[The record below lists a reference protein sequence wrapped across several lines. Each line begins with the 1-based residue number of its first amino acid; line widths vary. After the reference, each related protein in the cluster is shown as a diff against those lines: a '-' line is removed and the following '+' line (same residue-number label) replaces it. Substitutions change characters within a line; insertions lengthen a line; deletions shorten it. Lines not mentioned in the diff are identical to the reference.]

1 MKGAAFFLAFALF
14 CYPAAAQQSS
24 TSTSSPQAK
33 TASLM
38 PGLGDLH
45 HPVSTKNSAAQ
56 KFFDQG
62 LRLIYAFNHDEA
74 ARSFQRAAE
83 LDPTMAMAYWGIAEA
98 VGPNY
103 NDPANEPRR
112 KQAYDTIQKALQLSA
127 NAPASERAYI
137 EALAQRYAD
146 DPSANLQQLA
156 VNYANAMRE
165 VMKKYPDDLDAA
177 TLFAEAEMNLHPWGL
192 WKADGMPEEGTEE
205 VISVLESVI
214 RRDPNHMGAVHY
226 YIHTVEASPNP
237 ERALAG
243 ANRLAALAPAAGHLV
258 HMPAHIYIRTGYYD
272 AAVKTNEQAAAA
284 DRAYIE
290 ASGVQ
295 GIYPMMYYSHN
306 LHFIAISAGM
316 TGQFS
321 EAKRAADQ
329 LADNV
334 RPHVKDMPPLE
345 PFMTIPTAVLVR
357 FHHWHDILQLPAP
370 DPSMKIETSF
380 WHFARGLAFAG
391 TGKLSEAQAEHTKLV
406 ALENATP
413 ADALYSMPI
422 NNKTR
427 DILKIADNL
436 LAAKIAMA
444 QGDSASAIST
454 LYEAVAVQDAL
465 NYGEP
470 PDWFFPVRE
479 SLGAAL
485 LLNDNAVEAEK
496 VFREDLQRNPRNPRS
511 LFGLR
516 ESLKAQ
522 KRDYDVHFVDK
533 QFRAAW
539 KATDTQLSVQ
549 ELGT

>member
-1 MKGAAFFLAFALF
+1 MR
-14 CYPAAAQQSS
+14 
-24 TSTSSPQAK
+24 
-33 TASLM
+33 
-38 PGLGDLH
+38 GLGDLQ
-45 HPVSTKNSAAQ
+45 HPVSTKNPAAQ

-62 LRLIYAFNHDEA
+62 LRLVYAFNHDEA
-74 ARSFQRAAE
+74 ARSFQHAAK

-112 KQAYDTIQKALQLSA
+112 KQAYDAIQKALQLSA

-137 EALAQRYAD
+137 EALAQRYSD
-146 DPSANLQQLA
+146 DPNADLRQLA

-165 VMKKYPDDLDAA
+165 VTKTYPDDLDAA
-177 TLFAEAEMNLHPWGL
+177 TLFAEAMMNLHPWGL
-192 WKADGMPEEGTEE
+192 WKADGTPEEGTEE

-226 YIHTVEASPNP
+226 YIHAVEASSNP
-237 ERALAG
+237 DRALAS
-243 ANRLAALAPAAGHLV
+243 ANRLAVLAPAAGHLV

-272 AAVKTNEQAAAA
+272 AAIKTNEKAAAA

-295 GIYPMMYYSHN
+295 GLYPMMYYSHN

-321 EAKRAADQ
+321 EAKRAAAQ

-334 RPHVKDMPPLE
+334 RLHVKDMPPLE
-345 PFMTIPTAVLVR
+345 PFMTMPTAVLIR
-357 FHHWHDILQLPAP
+357 FHRWHDILQLPAP

-380 WHFARGLAFAG
+380 WHFARGMAFAG
-391 TGKLSEAQAEHTKLV
+391 IGKLSEAQAEHGKLV
-406 ALENATP
+406 AIENATP

-454 LYEAVAVQDAL
+454 LHEAVAVQDAL

-479 SLGAAL
+479 SLGAVL
-485 LLNDNAVEAEK
+485 LRSANTVEAEK

-522 KRDYDVHFVDK
+522 KRDYDAHFVDT

-539 KATDTQLSVQ
+539 KAADTQLSLQ

>member
-1 MKGAAFFLAFALF
+1 MMKGVPFFLAFALF
-14 CYPAAAQQSS
+14 CYPAVAQQSS
-24 TSTSSPQAK
+24 TPSPQAK
-33 TASLM
+33 TATLM
-38 PGLGDLH
+38 QGLGNLH
-45 HPVSTKNSAAQ
+45 HPVSTRNPAAQ

-74 ARSFQRAAE
+74 ARSFQHAAE

-112 KQAYDTIQKALQLSA
+112 KQAYDAIQKALQLST
-127 NAPASERAYI
+127 NAPASQRAYI
-137 EALAQRYAD
+137 EALAQRYSD
-146 DPSANLQQLA
+146 DPNADLRQLA
-156 VNYANAMRE
+156 VNYADAMRE
-165 VMKKYPDDLDAA
+165 VMKQYPDDLDAA
-177 TLFAEAEMNLHPWGL
+177 TLFAEAMMNLHPWGL
-192 WKADGMPEEGTEE
+192 WTADGTPEEGTEE

-226 YIHTVEASPNP
+226 YIHAVEASPNP

-316 TGQFS
+316 SGQFS
-321 EAKRAADQ
+321 EAKRAAIQ

-334 RPHVKDMPPLE
+334 QPHVKDMPPLE
-345 PFMTIPTAVLVR
+345 AFMAIPTAVLVR
-357 FHHWHDILQLPAP
+357 FHRWHDILRLSAP
-370 DPSMKIETSF
+370 DPSMKIATSF

-391 TGKLSEAQAEHTKLV
+391 TGKLSEAQAEHAQLV
-406 ALENATP
+406 AIESATP

-422 NNKTR
+422 KNKTR

-444 QGDSASAIST
+444 QGDSAAAISA
-454 LYEAVAVQDAL
+454 LREAVAVQDAL

-470 PDWFFPVRE
+470 
-479 SLGAAL
+479 
-485 LLNDNAVEAEK
+485 
-496 VFREDLQRNPRNPRS
+496 
-511 LFGLR
+511 
-516 ESLKAQ
+516 
-522 KRDYDVHFVDK
+522 
-533 QFRAAW
+533 
-539 KATDTQLSVQ
+539 
-549 ELGT
+549 

>member
-1 MKGAAFFLAFALF
+1 MMKGAPFFLAFALF

-24 TSTSSPQAK
+24 TPSPQAK
-33 TASLM
+33 TAILM
-38 PGLGDLH
+38 RGLGDLH
-45 HPVSTKNSAAQ
+45 HPVSTRNPAAQ

-74 ARSFQRAAE
+74 ARSFQHAAE

-112 KQAYDTIQKALQLSA
+112 KQAYDAIQKALQLST
-127 NAPASERAYI
+127 NAPASQRAYI
-137 EALAQRYAD
+137 EALAQRYSD
-146 DPSANLQQLA
+146 DPNADLRQLA
-156 VNYANAMRE
+156 VNYADAMRE
-165 VMKKYPDDLDAA
+165 VMKQYPDDLDAA
-177 TLFAEAEMNLHPWGL
+177 TLFAEAMMNLHPWGL
-192 WKADGMPEEGTEE
+192 WKADGTPEEGTEE

-226 YIHTVEASPNP
+226 YIHAVEASPNP

-316 TGQFS
+316 SGQFS
-321 EAKRAADQ
+321 EAKRAATQ

-345 PFMTIPTAVLVR
+345 AFMAIPTAVLVR
-357 FHHWHDILQLPAP
+357 FHRWHDILRLPAP
-370 DPSMKIETSF
+370 DPSMKIATSF

-391 TGKLSEAQAEHTKLV
+391 TGKLSEAQAEHTQLV
-406 ALENATP
+406 AIESATS

-444 QGDSASAIST
+444 QGDSAAAISA
-454 LYEAVAVQDAL
+454 LHEAVAVQDAL

-485 LLNDNAVEAEK
+485 LMNGNAVEAEQ

-522 KRDYDVHFVDK
+522 KRDYDAHFVDK

-539 KATDTQLSVQ
+539 KAADTQLSIQ

>member
-1 MKGAAFFLAFALF
+1 MKGAPFFLALVLF
-14 CYPAAAQQSS
+14 CYPVAAQQSS
-24 TSTSSPQAK
+24 PASPQAK
-33 TASLM
+33 TVSLM

-45 HPVSTKNSAAQ
+45 HPVFTKNPEAQ

-74 ARSFQRAAE
+74 ARSFQHAAE

-112 KQAYDTIQKALQLSA
+112 KQAYDAIQKALQLSA
-127 NAPASERAYI
+127 DAPVNERAYI

-146 DPSANLQQLA
+146 DPNADLRQLA

-192 WKADGMPEEGTEE
+192 WKADGTPEEGTEE

-226 YIHTVEASPNP
+226 YIHAVEASPNP
-237 ERALAG
+237 ERALAS

-295 GIYPMMYYSHN
+295 GLYPMMYYSHN

-321 EAKRAADQ
+321 EAKRAAAQ
-329 LADNV
+329 LVDNV

-345 PFMTIPTAVLVR
+345 AFMIIPPAVLVR
-357 FHHWHDILQLPAP
+357 FHHWSDILRLPAP
-370 DPSMKIETSF
+370 DPSMKIATSF
-380 WHFARGLAFAG
+380 WHFARGMAFAG
-391 TGKLSEAQAEHTKLV
+391 TGKLSEAQAEHTELV
-406 ALENATP
+406 AIENATP
-413 ADALYSMPI
+413 ADAIYSMPF

-427 DILKIADNL
+427 DILKIADNV

-444 QGDSASAIST
+444 RCDPASAIP
-454 LYEAVAVQDAL
+454 LLHEAVAVQDSL

-485 LLNDNAVEAEK
+485 LINGNAVEAEK

-522 KRDYDVHFVDK
+522 KRDYDAHFVDT

-539 KATDTQLSVQ
+539 KAADTQLSLQ

>member
-1 MKGAAFFLAFALF
+1 
-14 CYPAAAQQSS
+14 
-24 TSTSSPQAK
+24 
-33 TASLM
+33 
-38 PGLGDLH
+38 
-45 HPVSTKNSAAQ
+45 
-56 KFFDQG
+56 
-62 LRLIYAFNHDEA
+62 
-74 ARSFQRAAE
+74 
-83 LDPTMAMAYWGIAEA
+83 
-98 VGPNY
+98 
-103 NDPANEPRR
+103 
-112 KQAYDTIQKALQLSA
+112 
-127 NAPASERAYI
+127 
-137 EALAQRYAD
+137 
-146 DPSANLQQLA
+146 
-156 VNYANAMRE
+156 
-165 VMKKYPDDLDAA
+165 
-177 TLFAEAEMNLHPWGL
+177 
-192 WKADGMPEEGTEE
+192 
-205 VISVLESVI
+205 
-214 RRDPNHMGAVHY
+214 
-226 YIHTVEASPNP
+226 
-237 ERALAG
+237 
-243 ANRLAALAPAAGHLV
+243 
-258 HMPAHIYIRTGYYD
+258 
-272 AAVKTNEQAAAA
+272 
-284 DRAYIE
+284 
-290 ASGVQ
+290 
-295 GIYPMMYYSHN
+295 
-306 LHFIAISAGM
+306 M

-321 EAKRAADQ
+321 EAKRAANQ

-406 ALENATP
+406 AIENATP

-444 QGDSASAIST
+444 QRDSAAAIST

-470 PDWFFPVRE
+470 PDWFFPARE

-522 KRDYDVHFVDK
+522 KRDYDAHFVDK
-533 QFRAAW
+533 QFRVAW
-539 KATDTQLSVQ
+539 KAADTQLSVQ